1 MNKHAPVRR
10 GDCGCHF
17 SLRWGVLLFAI
28 IICRKGRKKHILREI
43 YPYTFYMK
51 DKFMDKTTLN
61 YYNAHAQDF
70 VQGIVAV
77 DFSITQDRFLAQLEK
92 QMLRTV

>member
-1 MNKHAPVRR
+1 MVIM
-10 GDCGCHF
+10 
-17 SLRWGVLLFAI
+17 LLATPGRLLLAI

-51 DKFMDKTTLN
+51 DKFMDKITIN

-70 VQGIVAV
+70 VQGTVAV